1 MRKDRL
7 GQDEI
12 KCLAVKLAK
21 AQMLFL
27 IDQQLRLLSCKTIL
41 IDVVVTIFNGFRRD
55 IDASV
60 APRLKIF
67 DEKSTAPQLT
77 TTNVEHAMLRFEAV
91 CYEKVKL
98 MAAHLVPKRAADPF
112 VRDFCIPMSAVGV
125 EIFVLIEKPAKLTIL
140 WTESF

>member
-67 DEKSTAPQLT
+67 DEK
-77 TTNVEHAMLRFEAV
+77 
-91 CYEKVKL
+91 
-98 MAAHLVPKRAADPF
+98 
-112 VRDFCIPMSAVGV
+112 
-125 EIFVLIEKPAKLTIL
+125 
-140 WTESF
+140 